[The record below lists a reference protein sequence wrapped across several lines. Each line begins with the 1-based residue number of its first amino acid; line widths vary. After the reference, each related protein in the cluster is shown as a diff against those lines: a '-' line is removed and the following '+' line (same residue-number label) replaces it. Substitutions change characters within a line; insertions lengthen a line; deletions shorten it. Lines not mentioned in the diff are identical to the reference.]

1 MQSLAYKIRTDVI
14 DSKGSRLAN
23 VVKI

>member
-1 MQSLAYKIRTDVI
+1 MQSLAYKICIDVI
-14 DSKGSRLAN
+14 DSKGSSLAN